1 MKRKIL
7 KVIKGNQE
15 RPRLIMYRS
24 LRQISAQIID
34 DDAGKTLVS
43 ASTLEETLAKK
54 LKSTR
59 DMNAAKLIG
68 TEIAKRAL
76 DKGIKKV
83 VFDRKKMRFHGRVAG
98 LADAARAAGL
108 EF

>member
-1 MKRKIL
+1 MKRNKA
-7 KVIKGNQE
+7 KQIKGNQE
-15 RPRLIMYRS
+15 RPRLVMYRS

-34 DDAGKTLVS
+34 DDAGKTLAS
-43 ASTLEETLAKK
+43 ASTLEEVLAKK

-83 VFDRKKMRFHGRVAG
+83 VFDRKKMRFHGRVKG
-98 LADAARAAGL
+98 LTDAARAAGL
-108 EF
+108 QF